1 MRSIFSLAIVCIFSI
16 QASLAQHQCGTEAYT
31 RNHFK
36 PVKEQPAM
44 VLRGQDRDT
53 VPNEII
59 TIPVIVHLLFNT
71 NEQNITDE
79 QIRSQIDVLNKDFR
93 RMNADAV
100 NTPDAFKPIA
110 ADTRIMFCL
119 AKVTPDGKPT
129 KGIIRKYTTK
139 EFFLGDDGMKF
150 SAAGGDDAWDSK
162 KYLNIWVCSLFGR
175 SLGYATIPGGDASL
189 DGVVINYD
197 VFGNTGFVRPPF
209 NKGRTATHEVAHWLG
224 LKHIWGDENC
234 GSDDV
239 DDTPRQKSY
248 NYGCPVFPHATS
260 CSENAS
266 GDMFMNF
273 MDFTDDACMNSF
285 TYGQKMKMRSLFAL
299 GGTKNSFLYSFACD
313 SSLASGGP
321 LPDDTLPVFKPKPG
335 ISIYPNP
342 AIAEVNITPVND
354 YVLTGKICSIYNV
367 QGKLLIRQ
375 SFVSNKEKIN
385 VSALPSG
392 MFILKIGEGD
402 DRQVVKLIK
411 L

>member
-1 MRSIFSLAIVCIFSI
+1 MRSIFSLAILCIFSI

-36 PVKEQPAM
+36 PAKEQPAI

-71 NEQNITDE
+71 NEQNISDE
-79 QIRSQIDVLNKDFR
+79 QIKSQIDVLNKDFR
-93 RMNADAV
+93 RLNTDAV
-100 NTPDAFKPIA
+100 NTPDAFKPVA

-139 EFFLGDDGMKF
+139 AFFLGDDGMKF

-162 KYLNIWVCSLFGR
+162 KYLNIWVCTLFGR

-248 NYGCPVFPHATS
+248 NYGCPVFPHVTS

-299 GGTKNSFLYSFACD
+299 GGTRNSFLYSFACD

-321 LPDDTLPVFKPKPG
+321 LPDDTLPVIKPKA
-335 ISIYPNP
+335 SVNIYPNP
-342 AIAEVNITPVND
+342 AISDITITPVND
-354 YVLTGKICSIYNV
+354 YILTGKTCSIYNV
-367 QGKLLIRQ
+367 QGKLLLRQ
-375 SFVSNKEKIN
+375 SFVSNREKIN
-385 VSALPSG
+385 VTALPSG
-392 MFILKIGEGD
+392 IYILKIGEGD
-402 DRQVVKLIK
+402 EKQVVKLIK

>member
-1 MRSIFSLAIVCIFSI
+1 MRSVFSLAMLCIFSF
-16 QASLAQHQCGTEAYT
+16 QASMAQHQCGTETYT
-31 RNHFK
+31 RNYYK
-36 PVKEQPAM
+36 PAKEQPA
-44 VLRGQDRDT
+44 VFLRGQERDT

-71 NEQNITDE
+71 NEQNITDD

-100 NTPDAFKPIA
+100 NTPDAFKPVT
-110 ADTRIMFCL
+110 ADARIMFCL
-119 AKVTPDGKPT
+119 AKVTPGGKPT

-162 KYLNIWVCSLFGR
+162 KYLNIWVCALFGR

-248 NYGCPVFPHATS
+248 NYGCPVFPHVTS

-285 TYGQKMKMRSLFAL
+285 TNGQKMKMRSLFAL

-321 LPDDTLPVFKPKPG
+321 LPDDTLPVFKPKAG

-342 AIAEVNITPVND
+342 AISEVTINPVND
-354 YVLTGKICSIYNV
+354 YVLTGKVCSIYNV

-375 SFVSNKEKIN
+375 SFVSNREKIN

-392 MFILKIGEGD
+392 IYILKIGEGD
-402 DRQVVKLIK
+402 DKQVVKLIK

>member
-1 MRSIFSLAIVCIFSI
+1 MRSVFSLAMLCIFSF
-16 QASLAQHQCGTEAYT
+16 QASMAQHQCGTETYT
-31 RNHFK
+31 RNYFK
-36 PVKEQPAM
+36 PAKEQPA
-44 VLRGQDRDT
+44 VFLRGQERDT

-71 NEQNITDE
+71 NEQNITDD

-100 NTPDAFKPIA
+100 NTPDAFKPVT

-119 AKVTPDGKPT
+119 AKVTPGGKPT

-162 KYLNIWVCSLFGR
+162 KYLNIWVCALFGR

-248 NYGCPVFPHATS
+248 NYGCPVFPHVTS

-285 TYGQKMKMRSLFAL
+285 TNGQKMKMRSLFAL

-321 LPDDTLPVFKPKPG
+321 LPDDTLPVFKPKAG
-335 ISIYPNP
+335 INIFPNP
-342 AIAEVNITPVND
+342 AISEVTISPVND
-354 YVLTGKICSIYNV
+354 YVLTGKVCSIYNV

-375 SFVSNKEKIN
+375 SFVASREKIN

-392 MFILKIGEGD
+392 IYILKIGEGD
-402 DRQVVKLIK
+402 DKQVVKLIK